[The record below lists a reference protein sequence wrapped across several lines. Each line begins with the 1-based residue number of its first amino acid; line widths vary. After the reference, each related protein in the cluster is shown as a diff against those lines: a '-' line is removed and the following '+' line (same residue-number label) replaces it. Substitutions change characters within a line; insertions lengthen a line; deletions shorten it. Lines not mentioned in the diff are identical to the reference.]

1 MRKGLS
7 YSEAGKLGAIKS
19 AKSQQKQK
27 KKRIDNYNLDPSL
40 CEYCNKPLLYE
51 KRKNKFCNHSCAA
64 SFNNIGTVRH
74 GKLRKKECINCK
86 KITKNEKY
94 CSNKCHKEFE
104 WNIYKK
110 KIEQKKE
117 INSIRVAKK
126 YLIETIGNKCSICG
140 LEEWMGKSIVMI
152 TDHINGNPE
161 DNFLKTMEEVEIEK
175 EKLDAAKEALV
186 DEEKNYKKIEKE
198 LQDKIKGLEAEIEV
212 LNNKR
217 KRKNRS

>member
-1 MRKGLS
+1 M
-7 YSEAGKLGAIKS
+7 
-19 AKSQQKQK
+19 
-27 KKRIDNYNLDPSL
+27 
-40 CEYCNKPLLYE
+40 
-51 KRKNKFCNHSCAA
+51 
-64 SFNNIGTVRH
+64 RH

-161 DNFLKTMEEVEIEK
+161 DNSLKNLRLICPNCDSQTDTYK
-175 EKLDAAKEALV
+175 G
-186 DEEKNYKKIEKE
+186 KNKGNGRHTRRMRY
-198 LQDKIKGLEAEIEV
+198 LQGK
-212 LNNKR
+212 
-217 KRKNRS
+217 SF